1 MSDIMDMD
9 KADMA
14 AELSKL
20 RKEVANLRVT
30 VTNQSDWFVELMK
43 AQQENKAL
51 KQALQ
56 AITVLTDRVEEYL

>member
-43 AQQENKAL
+43 AQQENKVL
-51 KQALQ
+51 KQALREMS
-56 AITVLTDRVEEYL
+56 VWTDRVQEYL